1 MALVLCIWDMVPYSC
16 KVFPLRQLWSRV
28 KMNSFASVHQEL
40 PVCHSEAFDMTCR
53 RAQVES
59 LRLNSAKKPPLCH
72 PERSEGSPRFFA
84 VQPLAGLFR
93 MTSQI
98 VITGWEL
105 AHKIRFTLPFQF
117 ICCLFLFVSL
127 VSCGKQE
134 LKENSTDEVL
144 RAPGFRL
151 VDSPQEIVPWRYSYV
166 NLVFF
171 APSYRTPQGTPLP
184 GWRFRIIAT
193 RRFFTN
199 QSARIYY
206 RIEDVR
212 QSHLFPATNQGGPA
226 KMRIWPVGAT
236 LVLETFSGRGAFIS
250 DATPV
255 FVDCIRKFQP
265 DASHFPADTLF
276 AGDWCYQRFSAD
288 GKTRPMPAGASACHQ
303 CHGTA
308 LRLTGDL
315 VFTVFSEDSEEK

>member
-1 MALVLCIWDMVPYSC
+1 MISINNQIRPILIAHAVCIILLIPFLAQCSIQKKKERPAD
-16 KVFPLRQLWSRV
+16 
-28 KMNSFASVHQEL
+28 EL
-40 PVCHSEAFDMTCR
+40 
-53 RAQVES
+53 
-59 LRLNSAKKPPLCH
+59 
-72 PERSEGSPRFFA
+72 
-84 VQPLAGLFR
+84 
-93 MTSQI
+93 
-98 VITGWEL
+98 
-105 AHKIRFTLPFQF
+105 LPT
-117 ICCLFLFVSL
+117 V
-127 VSCGKQE
+127 
-134 LKENSTDEVL
+134 
-144 RAPGFRL
+144 GFRL

-166 NLVFF
+166 NRSFF
-171 APSYRTPQGTPLP
+171 APSYRTPLGTPLP
-184 GWRFRIIAT
+184 GWRFRVIAT

-206 RIEDVR
+206 RREDVR

-226 KMRIWPVGAT
+226 IMRIWPVGAT

-276 AGDWCYQRFSAD
+276 AGDWCYQRFSGE
-288 GKTRPMPAGASACHQ
+288 GKPRPMPDGASACHQ

-315 VFTVFSEDSEEK
+315 VFTLFSDDSEEK